1 MKTLVSISLL
11 HQHKLNRKI
20 QELISKQLR
29 KKANNKIKT
38 NKQTNSTFIHWALD
52 WLLGRILELKLDP
65 DPDQSYNIEIVKR
78 LIWTESIFTQ
88 PHRIFKDELC
98 QTCSFNICQLVI
110 FYLVTNLLP

>member
-20 QELISKQLR
+20 QKLISKQLR

-78 LIWTESIFTQ
+78 LS
-88 PHRIFKDELC
+88 LY
-98 QTCSFNICQLVI
+98 SL
-110 FYLVTNLLP
+110 NLTGFLKMNSVKSEVLTFADWLYST